1 MTPELDGIVGD
12 MKSYRKKPV
21 IIQAVQMNGDFFVKT
36 LEGEMKGKKGDY
48 LVYGTHDEEYPVR
61 KDIFEENYEEVKT

>member
-1 MTPELDGIVGD
+1 MKICEDV
-12 MKSYRKKPV
+12 KSYRKKPV
-21 IIQAVQMNGDFFVKT
+21 IIQAVQMSGDFIVDT

-48 LVYGTHDEEYPVR
+48 LVYGTHDENYPVR